1 MKPEEL
7 LAERYGRSSKS
18 KARERLIAIAIAV
31 SALVGFLVWA
41 ISVTAAGTDRV
52 TAEVKSFYVLNDQQ
66 TEVTIV
72 VDRPRV
78 DPIVCQIEVLDTRYT
93 IVGYREALLLSN
105 SSAEQTV
112 MVNTT
117 SKGVTGVAKDCW
129 FK

>member
-41 ISVTAAGTDRV
+41 IAVTAAGTDRV

>member
-31 SALVGFLVWA
+31 SALVGFLAWA
-41 ISVTAAGTDRV
+41 IAVTAAGTDRV

>member
-41 ISVTAAGTDRV
+41 IAVTAAGTDRV

-66 TEVTIV
+66 TEVTIM
-72 VDRPRV
+72 VDRPRA
-78 DPIVCQIEVLDTRYT
+78 DPIVCQVEVLDTRYT
-93 IVGYREALLLSN
+93 IVGYREALFLSN

-117 SKGVTGVAKDCW
+117 
-129 FK
+129 

>member
-18 KARERLIAIAIAV
+18 KARERLIAVAIAV

-41 ISVTAAGTDRV
+41 IAVTAAGTDRV

-72 VDRPRV
+72 VDRPRP
-78 DPIVCQIEVLDTRYT
+78 DPIVCQVEVLDTRYT
-93 IVGYREALLLSN
+93 IVGFREALFLSN

>member
-7 LAERYGRSSKS
+7 LAQRYGRSSKN
-18 KARERLIAIAIAV
+18 KARERGIFTILAASLLI
-31 SALVGFLVWA
+31 GFLVWA
-41 ISVTAAGTDRV
+41 IAVTSAGSERV

-72 VDRPRV
+72 VDRPRA
-78 DPIVCQIEVLDTRYT
+78 DPIVCQVEVLDTRYT
-93 IVGYREALLLSN
+93 IVGYREALFLSN

-112 MVNTT
+112 LVNTT
-117 SKGVTGVAKDCW
+117 SKGVTGVAKNCW

>member
-78 DPIVCQIEVLDTRYT
+78 DPIVCQVEVLDTRYT
-93 IVGYREALLLSN
+93 IVGYRETLFLSN